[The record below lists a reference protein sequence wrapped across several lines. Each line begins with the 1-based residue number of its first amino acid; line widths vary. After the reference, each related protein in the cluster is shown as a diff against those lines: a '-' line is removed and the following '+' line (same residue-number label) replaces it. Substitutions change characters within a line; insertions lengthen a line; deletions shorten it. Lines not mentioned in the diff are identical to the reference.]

1 MSDKEIKDLLNT
13 IEYNIPIE
21 EYKSEG
27 TSDGL
32 CHYELDEE
40 SWQYKTLKYV
50 QEIQQENQQLK
61 EQLKYKQELIE
72 EIKRNVN
79 NNAFEVYTKEYG
91 NIEVVEANVILETK
105 IRRNK

>member
-1 MSDKEIKDLLNT
+1 MSEDKEEILYNQLYERTKNFGRNEFIK
-13 IEYNIPIE
+13 
-21 EYKSEG
+21 
-27 TSDGL
+27 
-32 CHYELDEE
+32 ELMRLER
-40 SWQYKTLKYV
+40 
-50 QEIQQENQQLK
+50 ENQQLK

-79 NNAFEVYTKEYG
+79 NNAFEVYTKEYE